1 MLVLRG
7 FHRSAP
13 TSTVLTIGNFDGVHC
28 GHRALLDQLVAR
40 ARELGLPPAV
50 LTFEP
55 HPREFFDP
63 KNAPTRLATLREKLE
78 LLAEAGVEVVMVARF
93 NAAFAALSADAFVE
107 QVLVQSLRARH
118 IMIGDDFRYGAKRA
132 GGFHHL
138 QQKGEELGF
147 RVEAMH
153 SVLQGGE
160 RVSSSGVRAA
170 LAAGNMDE
178 AARLLGR
185 PYAFDGRVV
194 HGDKRGRQL
203 GFPTANIRVKH
214 NPLPM
219 MGVFAVEVRCQQNVA
234 GGAVDRCAVTGD
246 YLKGVANL
254 GVRPTV
260 EGTRP
265 LLEIHLFDYAG
276 DLYGTHLNVRF
287 VRKIRDEMKF
297 SGLDALREQIAR
309 DSATARAHFNI

>member
-7 FHRSAP
+7 YHRLAP
-13 TSTVLTIGNFDGVHC
+13 SSTALTIGNFDGVHR
-28 GHRALLDQLVAR
+28 GHRALLDQLVTR
-40 ARELGLPPAV
+40 AHGLGLPPAV

-78 LLAEAGVEVVMVARF
+78 LLADCGVEIAMVARF
-93 NAAFAALSADAFVE
+93 DANFASLSADAFVE
-107 QVLVQSLRARH
+107 QVIVKALRARH
-118 IMIGDDFRYGAKRA
+118 VMIGDDFRYGAKRA
-132 GGFHHL
+132 GGFHLL
-138 QQKGEELGF
+138 QQKGAELGF
-147 RVEAMH
+147 QVEAMH
-153 SVLQGGE
+153 SVLLDGE
-160 RVSSSGVRAA
+160 RVSSSAVRAA
-170 LAAGNMDE
+170 LAAGNMTE
-178 AARLLGR
+178 AAKLLGR

-219 MGVFAVEVRCQQNVA
+219 MGVFAVEVRCQRNV
-234 GGAVDRCAVTGD
+234 GGACPVPGD
-246 YLKGVANL
+246 YLHGVANL

-265 LLEIHLFDYAG
+265 LLEIHLFDFAG
-276 DLYGTHLNVRF
+276 DLYGAHLNVRF
-287 VRKIRDEMKF
+287 VKKIRDEMKF
-297 SGLDALREQIAR
+297 SGLDALRAQIAL
-309 DSATARAHFNI
+309 DATAARAHFNI

>member
-7 FHRSAP
+7 FHCPAP
-13 TSTVLTIGNFDGVHC
+13 SSTVLTVGNFDGVHR
-28 GHRALLDQLVAR
+28 GHRALLDQLVLR
-40 ARELGLPPAV
+40 AHALGLPPAV

-55 HPREFFDP
+55 HPREFFDT

-78 LLAEAGVEVVMVARF
+78 LLADCGIDIVMVTRF
-93 NAAFAALSADAFVE
+93 NAAFACLSADAFVE
-107 QVLVQSLRARH
+107 QVIVAALRTRH
-118 IMIGDDFRYGAKRA
+118 LMIGDDFRYGAKRA

-138 QQKGEELGF
+138 QQKGEQFGF

-153 SVLQGGE
+153 SVLLDGE

-203 GFPTANIRVKH
+203 GFPTANLRVKH

-219 MGVFAVEVRCQQNVA
+219 RGVFCVEVRRQGVA
-234 GGAVDRCAVTGD
+234 SEEM
-246 YLKGVANL
+246 LHGVANL

-265 LLEIHLFDYAG
+265 LLEIHLFDFAG
-276 DLYGTHLNVRF
+276 DLYGAHLNVRF
-287 VRKIRDEMKF
+287 IRKIRDEMKF
-297 SGLDALREQIAR
+297 SGLDALRAQIAR
-309 DSATARAHFNI
+309 DAATARAHFNI

>member
-13 TSTVLTIGNFDGVHC
+13 SSTVLTIGNFDGVHC
-28 GHRALLDQLVAR
+28 GHRALLDQLVSR
-40 ARELGLPPAV
+40 AKALGLPPAV

-78 LLAEAGVEVVMVARF
+78 LLADAGVEIVLVARF
-93 NAAFAALSADAFVE
+93 NGAFAGLSADAFVE
-107 QVLVQSLRARH
+107 QVIVKALRAKYV
-118 IMIGDDFRYGAKRA
+118 MIGDDFRFGAKRA

-138 QQKGEELGF
+138 QQKGEEYGF

-153 SVLQGGE
+153 SVLLDGE

-170 LAAGNMDE
+170 LVAGDMSE
-178 AARLLGR
+178 AAKLLGR
-185 PYAFDGRVV
+185 PYAIDGRVV

-214 NPLPM
+214 NPLPL
-219 MGVFAVEVRCQQNVA
+219 MGVFAVEVRCQANTVGNCNVP
-234 GGAVDRCAVTGD
+234 GD
-246 YLKGVANL
+246 FLHGVANL
-254 GVRPTV
+254 GIRPTV

-265 LLEIHLFDYAG
+265 LLEIHLFDFVG
-276 DLYGTHLNVRF
+276 DLYGAHLNVRF
-287 VRKIRDEMKF
+287 VKKIRDEMKF
-297 SGLDALREQIAR
+297 SGLDALRAQIAR
-309 DSATARAHFNI
+309 DSAMARAHFNI

>member
-7 FHRSAP
+7 FSRPVP
-13 TSTVLTIGNFDGVHC
+13 TSTVLTVGNFDGVHR

-40 ARELGLPPAV
+40 AHALGLPPAV

-78 LLAEAGVEVVMVARF
+78 LLADCGVEVAVVARF
-93 NAAFAALSADAFVE
+93 NAAFAGLSADAFVE
-107 QVLVQSLRARH
+107 QVIVRTLRARL

-138 QQKGEELGF
+138 QQQGEAFGF

-153 SVLQGGE
+153 SVLLDGE

-170 LAAGNMDE
+170 LAAGKMDE
-178 AARLLGR
+178 AAHLLGR

-203 GFPTANIRVKH
+203 GFPTANLRVKH

-219 MGVFAVEVRCQQNVA
+219 SGVFCVEVRRQGMNREH
-234 GGAVDRCAVTGD
+234 GGEDG
-246 YLKGVANL
+246 LEMLHGVANL

-265 LLEIHLFDYAG
+265 LLEIHLFDFAG
-276 DLYGTHLNVRF
+276 DLYGAHLNVRF
-287 VRKIRDEMKF
+287 VKKIRDEMKF
-297 SGLDALREQIAR
+297 SGLDALRTQIAL
-309 DSATARAHFNI
+309 DAATARAHFNI

>member
-7 FHRSAP
+7 FQRVAP
-13 TSTVLTIGNFDGVHC
+13 SSTVLTIGNFDGVHR
-28 GHRALLDQLVAR
+28 GHKALLDQLVAR
-40 ARELGLPPAV
+40 AGSLGLPPAV

-78 LLAEAGVEVVMVARF
+78 LLADCGVALTMVARF
-93 NAAFAALSADAFVE
+93 DASFAGLSADAFVE
-107 QVLVQSLRARH
+107 RVLVRSLRARH

-132 GGFHHL
+132 GGLHHL
-138 QQKGEELGF
+138 QQKGAEFGF
-147 RVEAMH
+147 QAEAMH
-153 SVLQGGE
+153 SVLIDGE
-160 RVSSSGVRAA
+160 RVSSSAVRAA
-170 LAAGNMDE
+170 LAAGDMVE
-178 AARLLGR
+178 AAKLLGR
-185 PYAFDGRVV
+185 PYSFDGRVV

-219 MGVFAVEVRCQQNVA
+219 MGVFAVEVRCQQ
-234 GGAVDRCAVTGD
+234 AVVKGCALPGD
-246 YLKGVANL
+246 FLRGVANL

-265 LLEIHLFDYAG
+265 LLEIHLFDFTG
-276 DLYGTHLNVRF
+276 DLYGAHLNVRF
-287 VRKIRDEMKF
+287 VKKIRDEMKF
-297 SGLDALREQIAR
+297 SGLDALRAQIAL
-309 DSATARAHFNI
+309 DSQAARTHFQI

>member
-7 FHRSAP
+7 YHRIAP
-13 TSTVLTIGNFDGVHC
+13 SSTALTIGNFDGVHR

-40 ARELGLPPAV
+40 ARSLGLPPAV

-78 LLAEAGVEVVMVARF
+78 LLADCGVEIAMVTRF
-93 NAAFAALSADAFVE
+93 DANFASLSADAFVE
-107 QVLVQSLRARH
+107 QVIVKALRARH
-118 IMIGDDFRYGAKRA
+118 VMIGDDFRYGAKRA
-132 GGFHHL
+132 GGFHLL
-138 QQKGEELGF
+138 QQKGAELGF
-147 RVEAMH
+147 QVEAMH
-153 SVLQGGE
+153 SVLLDGE
-160 RVSSSGVRAA
+160 RVSSSAVRAA
-170 LAAGNMDE
+170 LAAGDMTE
-178 AARLLGR
+178 AAKLLGR

-219 MGVFAVEVRCQQNVA
+219 MGVFAVEVRCQRNIV
-234 GGAVDRCAVTGD
+234 GSCPVPGD
-246 YLKGVANL
+246 YLHGVANL

-265 LLEIHLFDYAG
+265 LLEIHLFDFAG
-276 DLYGTHLNVRF
+276 DLYGAHLNVRF
-287 VRKIRDEMKF
+287 VKKIRDEMKF
-297 SGLDALREQIAR
+297 PGLDALRAQIAL
-309 DSATARAHFNI
+309 DATAARAHFNI

>member
-7 FHRSAP
+7 FRRTAP
-13 TSTVLTIGNFDGVHC
+13 SSTVLTVGNFDGVHR
-28 GHRALLDQLVAR
+28 GHRALLDQLVVR
-40 ARELGLPPAV
+40 AREVGLPPAV

-78 LLAEAGVEVVMVARF
+78 LLSDCGVAVAMVARF
-93 NAAFAALSADAFVE
+93 NAELARLSADAFVD
-107 QVLVQSLRARH
+107 QVLVGALRVRH

-138 QQKGEELGF
+138 QQKGAECGF
-147 RVEAMH
+147 AVEAMH
-153 SVLQGGE
+153 SVLLDGE
-160 RVSSSGVRAA
+160 RVSSSAVRAA

-178 AARLLGR
+178 AAKLLGR

-219 MGVFAVEVRCQQNVA
+219 MGVFAVEVRCQQNMVSA
-234 GGAVDRCAVTGD
+234 CPVPGD
-246 YLKGVANL
+246 YLHGVANL

-265 LLEIHLFDYAG
+265 LLEIHLFDFSG
-276 DLYGTHLNVRF
+276 DLYGAHLNVRF
-287 VRKIRDEMKF
+287 VKKIRDEMKF
-297 SGLDALREQIAR
+297 AGLDALRARIAL
-309 DSATARAHFNI
+309 DAMAARAHFNI

>member
-7 FHRSAP
+7 FHRPAP
-13 TSTVLTIGNFDGVHC
+13 SPTVLTIGNFDGVHC
-28 GHRALLDQLVAR
+28 GHRALLDQLVSR
-40 ARELGLPPAV
+40 AKALGLPSAV

-78 LLAEAGVEVVMVARF
+78 LLADAGVEIVLVARF
-93 NAAFAALSADAFVE
+93 NATFASLTADAFVE
-107 QVLVQSLRARH
+107 QVIVKALNARH
-118 IMIGDDFRYGAKRA
+118 VMIGDDFRYGAKRA

-138 QQKGEELGF
+138 QQKGAALGF
-147 RVEAMH
+147 GVEAMH
-153 SVLQGGE
+153 SVLLDGE

-170 LAAGNMDE
+170 LNAGNMSE

-185 PYAFDGRVV
+185 PYAIDGRVV

-214 NPLPM
+214 NPLPLI
-219 MGVFAVEVRCQQNVA
+219 GVFAVEVRCQENVLRECP
-234 GGAVDRCAVTGD
+234 VPGD

-265 LLEIHLFDYAG
+265 LLEIHLFDFAG
-276 DLYGTHLNVRF
+276 DLYGAHLNVRF
-287 VRKIRDEMKF
+287 VKKIRDEMKF
-297 SGLDALREQIAR
+297 PGLDALREQIAR
-309 DSATARAHFNI
+309 DSATARAHFQI

>member
-7 FHRSAP
+7 FHRAAP
-13 TSTVLTIGNFDGVHC
+13 SSTVLTIGNFDGVHC

-40 ARELGLPPAV
+40 AREHGLPPAV

-63 KNAPTRLATLREKLE
+63 GNAPTRLATLREKLE
-78 LLAEAGVEVVMVARF
+78 LLADCGIEIAMVARF
-93 NAAFAALSADAFVE
+93 NKAFASLSADAFVDE
-107 QVLVQSLRARH
+107 VLVRALRARH
-118 IMIGDDFRYGAKRA
+118 LMIGDDFRYGAKRA

-138 QQKGEELGF
+138 QQKGDVCGF

-153 SVLQGGE
+153 SVLLDGE

-178 AARLLGR
+178 AAKLLGR

-203 GFPTANIRVKH
+203 GFPTANLRVKH

-219 MGVFAVEVRCQQNVA
+219 TGVFCVEVRRQS
-234 GGAVDRCAVTGD
+234 GSHGEET
-246 YLKGVANL
+246 LHGVANL

-265 LLEIHLFDYAG
+265 LLEIHLFDFSG

-287 VRKIRDEMKF
+287 MKKIRDEMKF
-297 SGLDALREQIAR
+297 SGLDALRAQIAL
-309 DSATARAHFNI
+309 DAAAARAYFNI

>member
-13 TSTVLTIGNFDGVHC
+13 SSTVLTIGNFDGVHR

-40 ARELGLPPAV
+40 ARRLGLPPAV

-78 LLAEAGVEVVMVARF
+78 LLADCGIEIVMVSRF
-93 NAAFAALSADAFVE
+93 NAAFAGLSADAFVD
-107 QVLVQSLRARH
+107 QVIVRALRAKH
-118 IMIGDDFRYGAKRA
+118 VMIGDDFRYGAKRS

-138 QQKGEELGF
+138 QQKGAELGF
-147 RVEAMH
+147 QVEAMH
-153 SVLQGGE
+153 SVLIDGE
-160 RVSSSGVRAA
+160 RVSSSAVRAA
-170 LAAGNMDE
+170 LAAGRMDE
-178 AARLLGR
+178 AAGLLGR

-219 MGVFAVEVRCQQNVA
+219 MGVFAVEVRCQEGVV
-234 GGAVDRCAVTGD
+234 GGAADRCAVPGD

-265 LLEIHLFDYAG
+265 LLEINLFDYSG
-276 DLYGTHLNVRF
+276 DLYGAHLNVRF
-287 VRKIRDEMKF
+287 VKKIREEIKF
-297 SGLDALREQIAR
+297 PGLDALRAQIAL
-309 DSATARAHFNI
+309 DVAAARAHFNL

>member
-7 FHRSAP
+7 HHRIAP
-13 TSTVLTIGNFDGVHC
+13 SPSVLTIGNFDGVHL
-28 GHRALLDQLVAR
+28 GHRALLGALVDAGR
-40 ARELGLPPAV
+40 KLGLPPAV

-63 KNAPTRLATLREKLE
+63 ANAPRRLVTLREKLE
-78 LLAEAGVEVVMVARF
+78 LLDENGVEVVMVARF
-93 NAAFAALSADAFVE
+93 NAEFAKLSADAFVE
-107 QVLVQSLRARH
+107 DVLVRGLKAQH
-118 IMIGDDFRYGAKRA
+118 IMIGDDFRYGARRA
-132 GGFHHL
+132 GGFSHL
-138 QQKGEELGF
+138 QHMGQRHGF
-147 RVEAMH
+147 TVEAMH
-153 SVLQGGE
+153 SVLLDGE

-170 LAAGNMDE
+170 LDVGDMDL

-203 GFPTANIRVKH
+203 GFPTANIRIKH

-219 MGVFAVEVRCQQNVA
+219 TGVFAVEVRRQ
-234 GGAVDRCAVTGD
+234 DRRTGLPATPGD
-246 YLKGVANL
+246 EAPVLFGVANL

-265 LLEIHLFDYAG
+265 LLEIHIFDFAG
-276 DLYGTHLNVRF
+276 NLYGAHLNVRF
-287 VRKIRDEMKF
+287 RKKIREEMKF
-297 SGLDALREQIAR
+297 PGLDALTAQIAQ
-309 DSATARAHFNI
+309 DALAARAFFNI